1 MIQALDITNPNEESK
16 ETEFK
21 ETMRSIVKG
30 LILNLTCAVVRVA
43 KATLDP
49 RRLDTEK

>member
-1 MIQALDITNPNEESK
+1 MIQALDITNPNEKS
-16 ETEFK
+16 FK

-30 LILNLTCAVVRVA
+30 LILNPTCAVVRVA